1 MERLSLREQPVET
14 IHARSVDAAMGRF
27 AAPAGWRVLRSR
39 SRLEAHWS
47 SPEGRWARYS
57 IRLEPRDAQ
66 AAGEVFFQRVIGSA
80 QLTVT
85 FSSSDLAPETVEAAS
100 TLLTPLQHLLA
111 RAAP

>member
-1 MERLSLREQPVET
+1 MERLSPREQPVAPADGVDVAL
-14 IHARSVDAAMGRF
+14 ARFV
-27 AAPAGWRVLRSR
+27 APAGWRVLRSR

-57 IRLEPRDAQ
+57 IRLEPRDAH
-66 AAGEVFFQRVIGSA
+66 ATGEVFFQRVIGSA

-100 TLLTPLQHLLA
+100 SLLTPLQHLLA